1 MRDADPFQ
9 QFMPANKNLLQPEMG
24 QRNGWPVK
32 SEFDDSDFFRIYVF
46 MDEKMVASSTARRIK
61 NIIKILHWICLLVAG
76 YSSIQVDM
84 APIVAKTCG
93 LHEWKQWRKWI
104 KKLLLK
110 TLFFS
115 ISKWRVYG
123 PKK

>member
-24 QRNGWPVK
+24 QRNGRPVK

-61 NIIKILHWICLLVAG
+61 NIIKILH
-76 YSSIQVDM
+76 
-84 APIVAKTCG
+84 
-93 LHEWKQWRKWI
+93 
-104 KKLLLK
+104 
-110 TLFFS
+110 
-115 ISKWRVYG
+115 
-123 PKK
+123 